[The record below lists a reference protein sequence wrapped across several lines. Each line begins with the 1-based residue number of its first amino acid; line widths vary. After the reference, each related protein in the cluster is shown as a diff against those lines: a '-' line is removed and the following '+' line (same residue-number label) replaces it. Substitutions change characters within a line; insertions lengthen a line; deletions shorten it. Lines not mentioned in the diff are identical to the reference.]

1 MTSVAFD
8 IVGHPLKNFNLPQ
21 TDFTKPYNK
30 KKKQVVGNW
39 YIGDKYIFGI
49 LVYIETSLW
58 AKVT

>member
-8 IVGHPLKNFNLPQ
+8 IVGQPLKNFNLPQ

-30 KKKQVVGNW
+30 KKKQVIGNW

-49 LVYIETSLW
+49 LVYIETSL
-58 AKVT
+58 